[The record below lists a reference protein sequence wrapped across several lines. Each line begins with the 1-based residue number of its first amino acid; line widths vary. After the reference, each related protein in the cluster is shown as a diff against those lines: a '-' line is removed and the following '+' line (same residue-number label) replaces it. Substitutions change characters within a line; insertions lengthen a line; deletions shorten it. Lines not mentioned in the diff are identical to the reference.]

1 MIVEVYDA
9 LRGAG
14 ASEEKAQSAAK
25 AIADY
30 DNRFNKVE
38 ADLRIL
44 KWMLGAVLA
53 GVLSLVVKHFF

>member
-9 LRGAG
+9 LRDAG

-30 DNRFNKVE
+30 DSRFNKIE
-38 ADLRIL
+38 AELKL
-44 KWMLGAVLA
+44 VKWMLGAVLA
-53 GVLSLVVKHFF
+53 GVLSLVIKSFF